1 MYYNE
6 IESIVFGNYGTSE
19 VTKIETEAKYLKL
32 HYYDTDQEVKLFAD
46 LYHVQKTDDDFC
58 EIVKTSDFLLISTYD
73 KVSKQ
78 TTNMELLEV
87 FPQCSRYFFSNT
99 DREKNLRDLVK
110 KTFGL
115 SEDSWHFIVS
125 QDLYDYVRRI
135 VFLKQRTLFKTFQ
148 TELHSYI
155 EAFIPY
161 LNNLDDIEK
170 LSSVMKPEAIIKQ
183 MRDKTLKFNDGSRK
197 LKQLVGVPVDIM
209 QQLNDYGIGHRLSV
223 FQSYIN
229 DKGGVDDVR
238 KLFDWLAA
246 LKKLNRKRK
255 IRCEVHVDTQILEKI
270 CDILHYGASI
280 PNLMSV
286 VSREILMYSSM
297 THVDLSDILRT
308 IKDTLIMLEKIEYP
322 NRTINQNVDKWHFI
336 TARNCKLITDTR
348 AEEYSAAVAII
359 NEKSTTIDG
368 YLIKCPETEKEL
380 FDIGNAYNNCLPIY
394 RDKII
399 DDGAIIYSMY
409 AEDQVEKVPSVTFEV
424 TKDYEFVQIKT
435 FNDMDVI
442 DEQIMEVLKKWRKFA
457 RKENKNGQKVYASQ
471 QSC

>member
-6 IESIVFGNYGTSE
+6 IESIVFGSYGTND
-19 VTKIETEAKYLKL
+19 VVKIDSDARYLKL
-32 HYYDTDQEVKLFAD
+32 HYYDTEREVKLFAD

-73 KVSKQ
+73 KESKQ
-78 TTNMELLEV
+78 TTNMELLEA
-87 FPQCSRYFFSNT
+87 FPKCSRYFFSGT
-99 DREKNLRDLVK
+99 EHEKDLCSK
-110 KTFGL
+110 INSTFNL
-115 SEDSWHFIVS
+115 SEDWRYIHSYE
-125 QDLYDYVRRI
+125 LYDYIRRI
-135 VFLKQRTLFKTFQ
+135 IFLKQRTLFKTFQ
-148 TELHSYI
+148 TELHCYV

-170 LSSVMKPEAIIKQ
+170 LSSVMNPESIMKQ

-209 QQLNDYGIGHRLSV
+209 QQLNAYGVGHRLSV

-238 KLFDWLAA
+238 KLFDWLEA

-255 IRCEVHVDTQILEKI
+255 LRCEVHIDTRVLERI
-270 CDILHYGASI
+270 CDIVQYGASL

-286 VSREILMYSSM
+286 VSREILMYRSM
-297 THVDLSDILRT
+297 TYVDIDDILRT
-308 IKDTLIMLEKIEYP
+308 IKDTLSMLDKIGNT
-322 NRTINQNVDKWHFI
+322 NRIINQNVDKWHFI
-336 TARNCKLITDTR
+336 TARNCKLISNSR
-348 AEEYSAAVAII
+348 AEEYSQAVTKI
-359 NEKSTTIDG
+359 NEKSTVIDG

-399 DDGAIIYSMY
+399 DEGAIIYSMY
-409 AEDQVEKVPSVTFEV
+409 STTQTEQIPSITFEV
-424 TKDYEFVQIKT
+424 TKDYDFVQIKT
-435 FNDMDVI
+435 FNDMDVA

-457 RKENKNGQKVYASQ
+457 RKENKDGQKVYASQ